1 MIEFLNAC
9 IFFFGVAGVIGLI
22 IGHKDGPAL
31 LLFAILAVT
40 LRFVL
45 WLVDRQLGGQV
56 RRDGRTPKR
65 RS

>member
-9 IFFFGVAGVIGLI
+9 IVCFGLAGVAGLI
-22 IGHKDGPAL
+22 VGHQDGPAL
-31 LLFAILAVT
+31 IIAALLAVV

-45 WLVDRQLGGQV
+45 WLVDRHLGGQV